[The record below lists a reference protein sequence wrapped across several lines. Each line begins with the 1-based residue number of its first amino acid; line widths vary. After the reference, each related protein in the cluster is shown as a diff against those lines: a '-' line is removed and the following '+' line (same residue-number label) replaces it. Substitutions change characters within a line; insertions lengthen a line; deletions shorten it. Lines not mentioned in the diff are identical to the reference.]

1 MDSLILIWSISID
14 FLFDDINKCFYD
26 MVYLSY
32 NRFCVVGNSNVLLL
46 LGLEN

>member
-14 FLFDDINKCFYD
+14 VLFDDKNKCFND
-26 MVYLSY
+26 MMYLSY
-32 NRFCVVGNSNVLLL
+32 IRFWVVGNSNVLFL